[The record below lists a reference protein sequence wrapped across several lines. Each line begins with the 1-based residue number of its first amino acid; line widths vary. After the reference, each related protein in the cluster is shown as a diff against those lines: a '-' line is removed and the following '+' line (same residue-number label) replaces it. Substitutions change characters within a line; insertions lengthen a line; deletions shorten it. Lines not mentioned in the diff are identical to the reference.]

1 MDAEETVW
9 AKYKGEVYLSIPA
22 KDTVIFEWNFRSDK
36 LHTQSTH
43 KKNLDQ
49 KNNPRG
55 ICTLVYQSCAGM
67 AAEKIAILF

>member
-22 KDTVIFEWNFRSDK
+22 KDTVIFECDFRSDK

-43 KKNLDQ
+43 KKN
-49 KNNPRG
+49 PRD
-55 ICTLVYQSCAGM
+55 ICTIVYQSCAGM